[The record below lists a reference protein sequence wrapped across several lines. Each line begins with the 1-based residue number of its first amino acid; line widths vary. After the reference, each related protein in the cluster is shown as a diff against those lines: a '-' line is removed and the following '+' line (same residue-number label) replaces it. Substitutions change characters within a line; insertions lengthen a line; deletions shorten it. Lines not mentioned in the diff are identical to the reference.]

1 MSTNAQD
8 LPVRSANRW
17 DASKRH
23 DERVFRV
30 ILVFTFPF
38 FLAVA
43 LLGRLMPLGNSP
55 EAGRSASIFSEASAT
70 ARSTIAVALMN

>member
-1 MSTNAQD
+1 MSTNAQEI
-8 LPVRSANRW
+8 PVQSASRW

-43 LLGRLMPLGNSP
+43 LLGRLLP
-55 EAGRSASIFSEASAT
+55 SAANAESGQRTSIFSEASAT

>member
-1 MSTNAQD
+1 MSTNAQEF
-8 LPVRSANRW
+8 PVQTANRW

-23 DERVFRV
+23 DERVFRL

-38 FLAVA
+38 FLAVV
-43 LLGRLMPLGNSP
+43 LLGRLLPSSGSIDGH
-55 EAGRSASIFSEASAT
+55 GRTSIFSEASAT